1 MIVMEI
7 DEQETCKEVSGV
19 TESYNVVL
27 ADRVGKPDDL
37 MP

>member
-1 MIVMEI
+1 MEI

-27 ADRVGKPDDL
+27 MNQRKKPDDL
-37 MP
+37 ML